1 MTSSRSAR
9 LLRMVDHA
17 ARVPPRK
24 PASERTSRPTRW
36 SWRLGTIAGIPVQVH
51 ATFLLLLIWVAL
63 TPMLRGDAGAAMT
76 SILLVLS
83 IFACVVLH
91 ELGHALMA
99 RRFGVRTTDITL
111 LPIGGVARLERMPEK
126 PSQELAVA
134 LAGPAVSVAI
144 AAALFG
150 VLTLAGASTSP
161 RQLQMTGGP
170 FLTQLMWINLVLVGF
185 NLLPAFPMDG
195 GRVLRAALAMQMDR
209 RRATEIA
216 ARVGQGMAV
225 LFAIAGLFG
234 NLFLVIIAAFIW
246 IGATGEVSLVQLK
259 SALTG
264 LSVSQA
270 MITDFRVVGPRDSL
284 ARAAELTLAGFQR
297 DFPVMEGDRLAG
309 MLTHAD
315 VVRGLAET
323 GATTPV
329 EAVMRGTC
337 ETTSPSA
344 QLDVALAQL
353 QSCEG
358 RALAVVRDG
367 QVVGLLTTDNIG
379 EMLAMKQA
387 VRTSHAT

>member
-9 LLRMVDHA
+9 LLRMVDNTA
-17 ARVPPRK
+17 QIPSREA
-24 PASERTSRPTRW
+24 ASERTSRPTRW

-51 ATFLLLLIWVAL
+51 ATFLLWLIWVAL
-63 TPMLRGDAGAAMT
+63 TPMLRGDVGVAMT
-76 SILLVLS
+76 SIVFVLS

-150 VLTLAGASTSP
+150 VLSLAGASTSP
-161 RQLQMTGGP
+161 RQLQMSGGP

-195 GRVLRAALAMQMDR
+195 GRVLRAALAMRMDR

-259 SALTG
+259 SALNG

-284 ARAAELTLAGFQR
+284 ARAAELTLA
-297 DFPVMEGDRLAG
+297 L
-309 MLTHAD
+309 
-315 VVRGLAET
+315 
-323 GATTPV
+323 
-329 EAVMRGTC
+329 
-337 ETTSPSA
+337 
-344 QLDVALAQL
+344 LDAALAQL

-358 RALAVVRDG
+358 RALAVVRNG